1 MVIPTLPGNLNIS
14 VEGVDGAALLGLQPV
29 TAVSSVQLARPQQL
43 LLPCPHSTGTLGTTG
58 LCLRAVWNWTLQHSS

>member
-1 MVIPTLPGNLNIS
+1 

-43 LLPCPHSTGTLGTTG
+43 LLPMSSQHWDTGTTG
-58 LCLRAVWNWTLQHSS
+58 LCLRAVWDWTLQHSS